1 MAFAFVSLVI
11 TNYLIKNDKTF
22 TVCIQFQPAILL
34 NQKIVSNILI
44 MRGEGVVL
52 GAGTFMWFWDRGNKK
67 KKTTRISLDY

>member
-22 TVCIQFQPAILL
+22 TICIQFWSAILL

-44 MRGEGVVL
+44 MRGVK
-52 GAGTFMWFWDRGNKK
+52 R
-67 KKTTRISLDY
+67 